1 MIRIRYNN
9 VDNASNL
16 ITFTDIPN
24 ILSVDDSSG
33 GTSARL
39 ELYFYG
45 DIGCIDLP
53 DIGYLYISFLGE
65 TITSVD
71 DYSKA
76 INKNFYATTSADTAA
91 SVARALRNCPTIAA
105 NFTIRNVG
113 NVVYLVARNYGVIE
127 NVDITT
133 NIQGAGEGVINYFQP
148 HFIQGSSNSTING
161 CKITVDVTSGNEYIT
176 TLEKNCYGSGVAFD
190 MSPLLTTIAKY
201 GDAIP
206 YQCNVYKA
214 SRSGEYTTLGNIGTN
229 YISVGYMCNQ
239 GNKFLPLDS
248 NARIAMNYSRGTT
261 RSQANNTILWVYEP
275 TIPFSF
281 YRSGDTSTLN
291 VTVYYRYSDGTTRNT
306 EAKTLTCSGSTP
318 LKDCEIQLAQSNL
331 SAVTYID
338 VEIPSSS
345 ESKKT
350 IRFNVIQ
357 PKHMAEGCTRILW
370 RNSYGG
376 ISFFDFT
383 GQRSETRKLETK
395 TYNKNIYNYYTNPK
409 NELEMV
415 YDSDVE
421 YEVTLKSH
429 LFNKDSVYVF
439 NDLMQSSEIWTRVNQ
454 EDYAI
459 ILESVS
465 VDETDNNDIYEAT
478 IKYRYSQKPSLI

>member
-1 MIRIRYNN
+1 MIRVKYNN
-9 VDNASNL
+9 VDNASSL

-24 ILSVDDSSG
+24 ILTVEDEEG
-33 GTSARL
+33 GTSAMF

-45 DIGCIDLP
+45 NIGSITVPEL
-53 DIGYLYISFLGE
+53 GYFYISLLGE

-71 DYSKA
+71 NYADA
-76 INKNFYATTSADTAA
+76 INKNFYATTSVNTAA
-91 SVARALRNCPTIAA
+91 SVVRALRNCPTIAA
-105 NFTIRNVG
+105 NFTITSNS

-127 NVDITT
+127 NVDVAT
-133 NIQGAGEGVINYFQP
+133 NIPGAAPGRSSYFQSR
-148 HFIQGSSNSTING
+148 FIQGSSNSSLNG
-161 CKITVDVTSGNEYIT
+161 NKITVDVSSNNKYVT
-176 TLEKNCYGSGVAFD
+176 TLEKNCYGSSVAFD
-190 MSPLLTTIAKY
+190 MSPLITTLAKH
-201 GDAIP
+201 GDSIP
-206 YQCNVYKA
+206 YQCNVFMTSSNGTY
-214 SRSGEYTTLGNIGTN
+214 SNLGNLGTN
-229 YISVGYMCNQ
+229 YVSVGYMCNQ
-239 GNKFLPLDS
+239 GNKFLQYS
-248 NARIAMNYSRGTT
+248 GTRVAMNYSRGTT
-261 RSQANNTILWVYEP
+261 KGSANNTTLWLYEP
-275 TIPFSF
+275 TIPFSV
-281 YRSGDTSTLN
+281 YSSLDSLG
-291 VTVYYRYSDGTTRNT
+291 VKVYYRYSDGTTRIEEN
-306 EAKTLTCSGSTP
+306 KTLTCSGSTI
-318 LKDCEIQLAQSNL
+318 LKDCEIELTPRHL
-331 SAVTYID
+331 SAVTYVD

-357 PKHMAEGCTRILW
+357 PKHMTEGCTRILW

-395 TYNKNIYNYYTNPK
+395 TYNKNIYNYYTNSK

-415 YDSDVE
+415 YDADVE

-478 IKYRYSQKPSLI
+478 VKYRYSQKPSLI

>member
-1 MIRIRYNN
+1 MIRVKYNN

-24 ILSVDDSSG
+24 ILSVEDEEG
-33 GTSARL
+33 GTSAMF

-45 DIGCIDLP
+45 NIGSIPLP
-53 DIGYLYISFLGE
+53 DLGYFYISLMGE

-71 DYSKA
+71 NYA
-76 INKNFYATTSADTAA
+76 NAVNKNFYATTSVSTAA

-105 NFTIRNVG
+105 NFTITNNS

-127 NVDITT
+127 NVGVGT
-133 NIQGAGEGVINYFQP
+133 NIPGAGIGVSNYFQP
-148 HFIQGSSNSTING
+148 RFIQGSSNSSLNG
-161 CKITVDVTSGNEYIT
+161 SKITVDVSSGNEYIT
-176 TLEKNCYGSGVAFD
+176 TLEKNCYGSSVAFD
-190 MSPLLTTIAKY
+190 MSPLITTLAKH
-201 GDAIP
+201 GVSIP
-206 YQCNVYKA
+206 YQCNVFKTSSDGTY
-214 SRSGEYTTLGNIGTN
+214 SNLGNLGTN
-229 YISVGYMCNQ
+229 YVSVGYMCNQ
-239 GNKFLPLDS
+239 GNKFLQYS
-248 NARIAMNYSRGTT
+248 GTRVAMNYSRGTT
-261 RSQANNTILWVYEP
+261 KGSANNTTLWLYEP
-275 TIPFSF
+275 TIPFSV
-281 YRSGDTSTLN
+281 YSSLGSLS
-291 VTVYYRYSDGTTRNT
+291 VKVYYRYSDGTTRMT
-306 EAKTLTCSGSTP
+306 EDKTLTCSGSTP
-318 LKDCEIQLAQSNL
+318 LKDCAVQLTPRHL
-331 SAVTYID
+331 TAVTYVD
-338 VEIPSSS
+338 VEIPSSV

-357 PKHMAEGCTRILW
+357 PKHMTEGCNRILW

>member
-1 MIRIRYNN
+1 MIRVKYNN

-24 ILSVDDSSG
+24 ILSVEDEEG
-33 GTSARL
+33 GTSAMF

-45 DIGCIDLP
+45 NIGSIPLP
-53 DIGYLYISFLGE
+53 DLGYFYISLMGE

-71 DYSKA
+71 NYA
-76 INKNFYATTSADTAA
+76 NAVNKNFYATTSVSTAA

-105 NFTIRNVG
+105 NFTITNNS

-127 NVDITT
+127 NVGVGT
-133 NIQGAGEGVINYFQP
+133 NIPGAGIGVSNYFQP
-148 HFIQGSSNSTING
+148 RFIQGSSNSSLNG
-161 CKITVDVTSGNEYIT
+161 NKITVDVSSGSKYIT
-176 TLEKNCYGSGVAFD
+176 TLEKNCYGSSVAFD
-190 MSPLLTTIAKY
+190 MSPLITTLAKH
-201 GDAIP
+201 GDSIP
-206 YQCNVYKA
+206 YQCNVYKT
-214 SRSGEYTTLGNIGTN
+214 SSNGTYSNLGNLGTN
-229 YISVGYMCNQ
+229 YVSVGYMCNQ
-239 GNKFLPLDS
+239 GNKFLQYS
-248 NARIAMNYSRGTT
+248 GTRVAMNYSRGTT
-261 RSQANNTILWVYEP
+261 RGTANNTTLWVYEP
-275 TIPFSF
+275 TIPFSV
-281 YRSGDTSTLN
+281 YSSLDSLS
-291 VTVYYRYSDGTTRNT
+291 VKVYYRYSDGTTRMT
-306 EAKTLTCSGSTP
+306 EDKTLTCSGSTP
-318 LKDCEIQLAQSNL
+318 LKDCAVQLTPRHL
-331 SAVTYID
+331 TAVTYVD
-338 VEIPSSS
+338 VEIPSSV

-357 PKHMAEGCTRILW
+357 PKHMTEGCNRILW

-383 GQRSETRKLETK
+383 GHKSETRKLETK

-439 NDLMQSSEIWTRVNQ
+439 NDLMQSSEIWTKVNQ

>member
-1 MIRIRYNN
+1 MIRVKYNN
-9 VDNASNL
+9 VDIPSSL

-24 ILSVDDSSG
+24 ILSVDDSTG
-33 GTSARL
+33 GTSAMF
-39 ELYFYG
+39 ELSFTGDLSSLTLPTEGYFY
-45 DIGCIDLP
+45 
-53 DIGYLYISFLGE
+53 ISLLGE
-65 TITSVD
+65 TITAVD

-76 INKNFYATTSADTAA
+76 VNKSFYATTSTNTAA
-91 SVARALRNCPTIAA
+91 SAARALRNCPTIAA
-105 NFTIRNVG
+105 NFTIKNDS
-113 NVVYLVARNYGVIE
+113 NTVYLVARSYGAIQNTV
-127 NVDITT
+127 VTT
-133 NIQGAGEGVINYFQP
+133 NFPSSGSAFFRST
-148 HFIQGSSNSTING
+148 FIQGTSASSLNG
-161 CKITVDVTSGNEYIT
+161 SKITVDVSSDDEYIT
-176 TLEKNCYGSGVAFD
+176 TLEKNCYGSSVAFD
-190 MSPLLTTIAKY
+190 MSPLITTLAKH
-201 GDAIP
+201 GSTIP
-206 YQCNVYKA
+206 YQCTIYKT
-214 SRSGEYTTLGNIGTN
+214 SNNGEYITLGNVGTN
-229 YISVGYMCNQ
+229 YVSVGYMCNQ
-239 GNKFLPLDS
+239 GEKFLPVQGGVTV
-248 NARIAMNYSRGTT
+248 AMNYNRGTIKT
-261 RSQANNTILWVYEP
+261 SSNNTTLWVYEP

-281 YRSGDTSTLN
+281 YSVGSSNSLGVN
-291 VTVYYRYSDGTTRNT
+291 VYYRYSDGTSRIS
-306 EAKTLTCSGSTP
+306 EAKTLTCSGSTL
-318 LKDCEIQLAQSNL
+318 LKDCEIQLSQSHL
-331 SAVTYID
+331 SAVTYVD
-338 VEIPSSS
+338 VEIPSNA
-345 ESKKT
+345 T

-357 PKHMAEGCTRILW
+357 PKHMTEGCTRILW

-395 TYNKNIYNYYTNPK
+395 TYNKNIYNYYTSPK

-465 VDETDNNDIYEAT
+465 VDEIDNNDIYEAT

>member
-53 DIGYLYISFLGE
+53 NIGYLYISFLGE

-105 NFTIRNVG
+105 NFTIRNIG

-127 NVDITT
+127 NIDVAT
-133 NIQGAGEGVINYFQP
+133 NIQGAGQGITNYFQP

-161 CKITVDVTSGNEYIT
+161 CKVTVDVTSGSEYIT
-176 TLEKNCYGSGVAFD
+176 TLEKNCYGSSVAFD
-190 MSPLLTTIAKY
+190 MSPLLTTLAKH
-201 GDAIP
+201 GVSIP
-206 YQCNVYKA
+206 YQCNVYKT
-214 SRSGEYTTLGNIGTN
+214 SSNGTYSNLGNLGTN
-229 YISVGYMCNQ
+229 YVSVGYMCNQ
-239 GNKFLPLDS
+239 GNKFLQYS
-248 NARIAMNYSRGTT
+248 GTRVAMNYSRGTT
-261 RSQANNTILWVYEP
+261 RGAANNTTLWVYEP
-275 TIPFSF
+275 TIPFSV
-281 YRSGDTSTLN
+281 YSSLGSLG
-291 VTVYYRYSDGTTRNT
+291 VKVYYRYSDGTTRMT
-306 EAKTLTCSGSTP
+306 ENKTLICSGSTP
-318 LKDCEIQLAQSNL
+318 LKDCEIQLTASHL
-331 SAVTYID
+331 SAVTYVD
-338 VEIPSSS
+338 VEIPSSV

-357 PKHMAEGCTRILW
+357 PKHMTEGCTRILW

-395 TYNKNIYNYYTNPK
+395 TYNKNIYNYYTSSK

-415 YDSDVE
+415 YDADVE

>member
-9 VDNASNL
+9 VDNPNNL

-24 ILSVDDSSG
+24 ILSVDDSTG
-33 GTSARL
+33 GTSAVF

-45 DIGCIDLP
+45 NIGCIELP
-53 DIGYLYISFLGE
+53 SLGYFYISLLGE

-71 DYSKA
+71 EYSKA
-76 INKNFYATTSADTAA
+76 INKNFYATTSVDTAA
-91 SVARALRNCPTIAA
+91 SVAKALRNCPTIAA

-127 NVDITT
+127 NVGVGT
-133 NIQGAGEGVINYFQP
+133 NIPGAGIGVSNYFQP
-148 HFIQGSSNSTING
+148 RFIQGSSNSSLNG
-161 CKITVDVTSGNEYIT
+161 NKITVDVSSGGKYIT
-176 TLEKNCYGSGVAFD
+176 TLEKNCYGSSVAFD
-190 MSPLLTTIAKY
+190 MSPLITTLAKH
-201 GDAIP
+201 GDSIP
-206 YQCNVYKA
+206 YQCNVYKT
-214 SRSGEYTTLGNIGTN
+214 SSNGTYSNLGNLGTN
-229 YISVGYMCNQ
+229 YVSVGYMCNQ
-239 GNKFLPLDS
+239 GNKFLQYS
-248 NARIAMNYSRGTT
+248 GTRVAMNYSRGTT
-261 RSQANNTILWVYEP
+261 RGAANNTTLWVYEP
-275 TIPFSF
+275 TIPFSV
-281 YRSGDTSTLN
+281 YSSLGSLS
-291 VTVYYRYSDGTTRNT
+291 VKVYYRYSDGTTRMT
-306 EAKTLTCSGSTP
+306 EDKTLTCSGSTP
-318 LKDCEIQLAQSNL
+318 LKDCAVQLTPRHL
-331 SAVTYID
+331 TAVTYVD
-338 VEIPSSS
+338 VEIPSSV

-357 PKHMAEGCTRILW
+357 PKHMTEGCNRILW

-383 GQRSETRKLETK
+383 GHKSETRKLETK

-415 YDSDVE
+415 YDADVE

-439 NDLMQSSEIWTRVNQ
+439 NDLMQSSEIWTKVNQ

>member
-9 VDNASNL
+9 VGNASNL

-33 GTSARL
+33 GTSAMF
-39 ELYFYG
+39 ELSFTGDLSSLPLPTEGYFY
-45 DIGCIDLP
+45 
-53 DIGYLYISFLGE
+53 ISLLGE
-65 TITSVD
+65 TITAVD

-76 INKNFYATTSADTAA
+76 VNKSFYATTSTNTAA
-91 SVARALRNCPTIAA
+91 SAARALRNCPTIAA
-105 NFTIRNVG
+105 NFTIKNDS
-113 NVVYLVARNYGVIE
+113 NTVYLVARSYGAIQNTV
-127 NVDITT
+127 VTT
-133 NIQGAGEGVINYFQP
+133 NFPRSGTAFFRSTLTQGTSASSLN
-148 HFIQGSSNSTING
+148 GS
-161 CKITVDVTSGNEYIT
+161 KITVDVTSGNEYIT
-176 TLEKNCYGSGVAFD
+176 TLEKNCYGSGVSFD
-190 MSPLLTTIAKY
+190 MSPLLTTLAKH
-201 GDAIP
+201 GSTIP
-206 YQCNVYKA
+206 YQCNIYKT
-214 SRSGEYTTLGNIGTN
+214 SSDGTYSNLGNVGTN
-229 YISVGYMCNQ
+229 YISVGYMVNQ
-239 GNKFLPLDS
+239 GNKFLPLDG
-248 NARIAMNYSRGTT
+248 NARVAMNYSRGVTKE
-261 RSQANNTILWVYEP
+261 SANNTTLWVYEP
-275 TIPFSF
+275 SIPLSF
-281 YRSGDTSTLN
+281 YRSGSTSTLSVN
-291 VTVYYRYSDGTTRNT
+291 VYYRYNDETTRTT

-318 LKDCEIQLAQSNL
+318 LKDCEIQLTQSNL

-338 VEIPSSS
+338 VEIPTST
-345 ESKKT
+345 ETKKT
-350 IRFNVIQ
+350 IRYNVIQ
-357 PKHMAEGCTRILW
+357 PKHMSEGCTRILW

-383 GQRSETRKLETK
+383 SQRSETRKLETK